1 MSYLCIVIQLTSLDC
16 TNDTMVTQQAISAR
30 ISHEIMWSMAQETMV
45 SGTPRNRMLN
55 EGARLWLDLVDV
67 RRQIRCFDQHD
78 IQRKI
83 AIGWLLKWFPEAKD
97 VLT

>member
-1 MSYLCIVIQLTSLDC
+1 
-16 TNDTMVTQQAISAR
+16 
-30 ISHEIMWSMAQETMV
+30 MV

-67 RRQIRCFDQHD
+67 RRQIRCFDQID